1 MPATL
6 TYPGVY
12 IEEIPSGVRTIVGV
26 ATSITA
32 FVGYTSRGPLDR
44 AVRIHNF
51 GDFERE
57 FGGLYKDS
65 LVSYAVQQFFLNGGS
80 DAYVV
85 RVAKNAKPAT
95 VIMKDISGT
104 EVLKVS
110 AASHGVWAND
120 VRMDIDYATSNP
132 DSTFNLTV
140 TRYETRNGKAV
151 PVETERHINL
161 SMNSESAT
169 YAVDVVNAASKII
182 SLERLN
188 TCQFD
193 DDDDDLDRGWSL
205 SGNLKNFSP
214 DELAAGDTIS
224 GVLNGT
230 DPFTL
235 TLPSVSN
242 EDDVLDNLNNALTI
256 AIKDAGLSSDTIK
269 YLAAFR
275 VDANGKNA
283 ENGNFIK
290 LISQVVEGND
300 TTTAERS
307 SVRITNAPAK
317 LLLGLNNGGREKECA
332 SQRRPAP
339 TGTVSK
345 DLSYYLDQETEVY
358 GSLNIQ
364 IMDNGPSTSAEILPV
379 HSITLGSVDSPIIVG
394 TELGREIQEKIR
406 NIDNPATK
414 NATVQFQGPILRIQS
429 SADTPN
435 ASIELTGKLNIDEEE
450 PLDLNT
456 PGGHVNIQ
464 QYRLGTGA
472 TFGAQSNAEAGFDG
486 TPPGG
491 SDIIGSFESKTGIY
505 ALRDVDLFNLMV
517 IPETTKLDTPEEAN
531 SVIQSAIAFCE
542 DQRAFFIIDPPELDD
557 KKIKE
562 WAEVS
567 TSRNAAL
574 FFPQIKIADPLSE
587 FRLVDKTPSGA
598 VAGIFARTD
607 SQRGVWKAPAG
618 TDAVV
623 KGAQGLRTLLTDLEN
638 GPLNQAGVNCLRKFP
653 VYGIISWGAR
663 TRRGADEIADE
674 YKYIPVRR
682 LALYIEESLYRGL
695 KWVVF
700 EPNDEPLWSQ
710 IRLNVG
716 AFMHNLFRQGA
727 FQGTTPKEAYFV
739 KCDKETTTQ
748 NDINLGI
755 VNIVVG
761 FAPLKPAEFV
771 VIKIQQMA
779 GQVQT

>member
-32 FVGYTSRGPLDR
+32 FIGYTSRGPLDR

-95 VIMKDISGT
+95 VTMKDISET

-140 TRYETRNGKAV
+140 TRYETKNGRAV

-161 SMNSESAT
+161 SMNSKSAT
-169 YAVDVVNAASKII
+169 YAVDVVNATSKLIR
-182 SLERLN
+182 LERPDVLS
-188 TCQFD
+188 FSE
-193 DDDDDLDRGWSL
+193 RGWSL
-205 SGNLKNFSP
+205 SGDLSDFDYS
-214 DELAAGDTIS
+214 DLAEGDTIS

-235 TLPSVSN
+235 TLPSVSHIY
-242 EDDVLDNLNNALTI
+242 DDKLRNLVEALDSAIEVAELSTYLSASRAYADGTIPLDDSGNFVMLTSQQVP
-256 AIKDAGLSSDTIK
+256 D
-269 YLAAFR
+269 
-275 VDANGKNA
+275 VDA
-283 ENGNFIK
+283 
-290 LISQVVEGND
+290 
-300 TTTAERS
+300 TTEERS

-317 LLLGLNNGGREKECA
+317 LFLGLNNGGREKEGA
-332 SQRRPAP
+332 SERRPAP
-339 TGTVSK
+339 TGTISR
-345 DLSYYLDQETEVY
+345 DLSNYLDQETNVDGNLE
-358 GSLNIQ
+358 IE
-364 IMDNGPSTSAEILPV
+364 IMDNGPIPSAEIL
-379 HSITLGSVDSPIIVG
+379 SPTTINISSSTKVG
-394 TELGREIQEKIR
+394 YDLCQETQKQIR

-414 NATVQFQGPILRIQS
+414 NATVQVQGPILRIQS
-429 SADTPN
+429 SAETPN
-435 ASIELTGKLNIDEEE
+435 ASIKLTGRLNIIDEEE
-450 PLDLNT
+450 EGETLDLNNT
-456 PGGHVNIQ
+456 GGYVNIQ

-472 TFGAQSNAEAGFDG
+472 TFGAQSDAGAGFDG

-491 SDIIGSFESKTGIY
+491 SDIIGFFESKTGIY

-517 IPETTKLDTPEEAN
+517 IPETTKLDTPQEAN
-531 SVIQSAIAFCE
+531 SVIQNAIAFCE
-542 DQRAFFIIDPPELDD
+542 DQRAFFIIDPPELDGTR
-557 KKIKE
+557 ISV

-587 FRLVDKTPSGA
+587 FRLVDKPPSGA
-598 VAGIFARTD
+598 VAGVFARTD

-663 TRRGADEIADE
+663 TRRGADSIADE

-695 KWVVF
+695 
-700 EPNDEPLWSQ
+700 
-710 IRLNVG
+710 
-716 AFMHNLFRQGA
+716 
-727 FQGTTPKEAYFV
+727 
-739 KCDKETTTQ
+739 
-748 NDINLGI
+748 
-755 VNIVVG
+755 
-761 FAPLKPAEFV
+761 
-771 VIKIQQMA
+771 
-779 GQVQT
+779 